1 MKKIAL
7 ASAIIFAITLAAC
20 KGKKSTENSEQAS
33 TTGTEQTDNKN
44 AAANSSPAP
53 ANEPKSYAVT
63 FSPDTAYLG
72 KNKEA
77 FIRLKDGKAV
87 QLSDADGKITGTE
100 LSYEIEVTN
109 KRKLGQ
115 NSVYI
120 NPNEFRLQLDNGN
133 NITHDNY
140 NTVAADAEATN
151 SSTGNKFR
159 LPAGTKPKAL
169 NLFFDETRVTVG
181 VELK

>member
-1 MKKIAL
+1 MKKT
-7 ASAIIFAITLAAC
+7 FLAAALIISVAFVAC
-20 KGKKSTENSEQAS
+20 KEKKAAENTDNNNSEQAS
-33 TTGTEQTDNKN
+33 ESSTPAN
-44 AAANSSPAP
+44 ATP
-53 ANEPKSYAVT
+53 ANEPKSYTVT

-77 FIRLKDGKAV
+77 FIRLKNGKAV
-87 QLSDADGKITGTE
+87 ELMDADGKATGTE
-100 LSYEIEVTN
+100 LTYEIEVTN

-140 NTVAADAEATN
+140 NSVSADAEATN
-151 SSTGNKFR
+151 SSAENRFR
-159 LPAGTKPKAL
+159 LPAGTKPKTL
-169 NLFFDETRVTVG
+169 NLFFDETRVSVG